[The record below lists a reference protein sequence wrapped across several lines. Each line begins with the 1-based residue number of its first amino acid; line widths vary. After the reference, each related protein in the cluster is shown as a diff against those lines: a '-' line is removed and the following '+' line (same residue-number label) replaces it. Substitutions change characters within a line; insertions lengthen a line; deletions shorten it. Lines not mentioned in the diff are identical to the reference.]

1 MDSIALSLG
10 CHTKGF
16 HSMVFVICTFHS
28 ILVTIKLVRG
38 GWRRGDSPPALL
50 CPLRQHAI
58 E

>member
-10 CHTKGF
+10 CHTTRF

-28 ILVTIKLVRG
+28 ILVTIELVRG
-38 GWRRGDSPPALL
+38 GWQRGDSPPALL
-50 CPLRQHAI
+50 CPPMRHAI